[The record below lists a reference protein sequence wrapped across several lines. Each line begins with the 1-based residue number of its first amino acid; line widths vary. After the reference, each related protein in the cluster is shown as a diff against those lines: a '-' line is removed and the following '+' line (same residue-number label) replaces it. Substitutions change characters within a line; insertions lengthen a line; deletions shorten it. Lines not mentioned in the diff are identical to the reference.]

1 MDFTDLVLEGVIYET
16 MSCQGA
22 LIFEKVGNNDYFKH
36 LTTSSRVVY
45 NFLLSDTENAVSKG
59 SRNH

>member
-1 MDFTDLVLEGVIYET
+1 MDFADLVLEGVIDET

-36 LTTSSRVVY
+36 LTASSRVVY
-45 NFLLSDTENAVSKG
+45 NVLVSDRETQ
-59 SRNH
+59 